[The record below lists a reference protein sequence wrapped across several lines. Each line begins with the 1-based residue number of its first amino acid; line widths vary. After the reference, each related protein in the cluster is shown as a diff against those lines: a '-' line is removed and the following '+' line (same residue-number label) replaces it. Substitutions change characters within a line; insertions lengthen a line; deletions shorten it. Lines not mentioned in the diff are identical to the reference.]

1 MNKECTEYQKNIPA
15 YVLQALERN
24 EALALE
30 LHLEECAACQEEL
43 NAYRQVSQYLL
54 LAVPPQ
60 VPPSSL
66 RARLEQRLKVRK
78 RQERGYGWK
87 RVASRSLVWGALL
100 LLVGLNL
107 FSLLQ
112 IHALQRHQAQL
123 LERLQEVQTAF
134 VLLAYPDTESLPI
147 AANLEQV
154 TGRLLLDKKHN
165 VAVLLIWNLPPPNS
179 DHVYQAW
186 LIDEHGDR
194 TSAALFV
201 PDPSLPF
208 TTVTL
213 ISPPSFTFAD
223 FNGLGVTLE
232 PEGGSP
238 FPTGPRLLEVDF

>member
-66 RARLEQRLKVRK
+66 RARLEQRLKAQK
-78 RQERGYGWK
+78 RQEMRYSWK
-87 RVASRSLVWGALL
+87 EIVLRSLVWGVLL

-123 LERLQEVQTAF
+123 LEGLQEVQRAF
-134 VLLAYPDTESLPI
+134 ALLAYPDTESFPI
-147 AANLEQV
+147 TANLEQI
-154 TGRLLLDKKHN
+154 TGRLLVDKKHN
-165 VAVLLIWNLPPPNS
+165 VAVLLVWNLPPP
-179 DHVYQAW
+179 DPGHVYQAW

-201 PDPSLPF
+201 PDPYLPF

-213 ISPPSFTFAD
+213 ISPASFTFAD
-223 FNGLGVTLE
+223 FDGVGVTLE